1 MPYEKFEGDLIR
13 PIKDAVKDGD
23 PLLMRDGNQT
33 IGMPSQEEFE
43 EGEEIGE
50 RETL

>member
-23 PLLMRDGNQT
+23 TLLMR
-33 IGMPSQEEFE
+33 S
-43 EGEEIGE
+43 EIRLTGVDTP
-50 RETL
+50 ETRFSIR

>member
-23 PLLMRDGNQT
+23 TLLMR
-33 IGMPSQEEFE
+33 S
-43 EGEEIGE
+43 EIRLTG
-50 RETL
+50 RYP